1 MSVTASLVGSV
12 QLTDN
17 VSGDTSLSK
26 AVNATYTGTY
36 SGFTQSQLL
45 TTSPTSITL
54 PGSPVQFLYFKNLAT
69 ASGNNITVTWTPN
82 GGASNVVVDLSP
94 GALIVFSETNVSN
107 GITALSVT
115 AAMAATPCEYILC
128 A

>member
-26 AVNATYTGTY
+26 SVNATYTGTN
-36 SGFTQSQLL
+36 SAFTQSQLIPN
-45 TTSPTSITL
+45 SPTSITL
-54 PGSPVQFLYFKNLAT
+54 PGSPVQYLYLRNLAT
-69 ASGNNITVTWTPN
+69 ASGSNLTVTWTPN
-82 GGASNVVVDLSP
+82 SGSSNVVVTLSP
-94 GALIVFSETNVSN
+94 GALIVFSETNTAE
-107 GITALSVT
+107 GITALSLN
-115 AAMAATPCEYILC
+115 AAVAATPVEYVMC